1 MTDHDPFA
9 ARPGDVAP
17 PAASSPQPPAAP
29 GMIPGAMP
37 PPSYSP
43 DYSVPFDRSG
53 VPLEKPEGLAKA
65 LIIVAA
71 LYTVVALLLAV
82 FAQSDIDAIKRA
94 AETGEFELGA
104 GSVVALLSTP
114 LLIASFVIYGLWMT
128 RMRRNREAL
137 GTKPGMGAVEWWG
150 WFIPLASAV
159 LVPMGARRVVGRS
172 VSLGL
177 LLAWWLTWIFA
188 GAVGNGASAMT
199 QLSIDFTT
207 GELVRPELLDAYPSL
222 IWASFALTLISF
234 AFFVQFI
241 RAATQHHLEP

>member
-1 MTDHDPFA
+1 
-9 ARPGDVAP
+9 
-17 PAASSPQPPAAP
+17 ASSPQPPAAP

-71 LYTVVALLLAV
+71 AFTLVALVSAV
-82 FAQSDIDAIKRA
+82 FAQGDVDAIRQA
-94 AETGEFELGA
+94 AETGEFVPSA
-104 GSVVALLSTP
+104 GSLVTLLGTP

-128 RMRRNREAL
+128 RMRRNREAM
-137 GTKPGMGAVEWWG
+137 GIKPGLGGVEWWG
-150 WFIPLASAV
+150 WFVPAAGLV
-159 LVPMGARRVVGRS
+159 LVPMGARRVSGRS

-177 LLAWWLTWIFA
+177 LLGWWLTFVLTRIVA
-188 GAVGNGASAMT
+188 QGASALA
-199 QLSIDFTT
+199 QFSVDLTT